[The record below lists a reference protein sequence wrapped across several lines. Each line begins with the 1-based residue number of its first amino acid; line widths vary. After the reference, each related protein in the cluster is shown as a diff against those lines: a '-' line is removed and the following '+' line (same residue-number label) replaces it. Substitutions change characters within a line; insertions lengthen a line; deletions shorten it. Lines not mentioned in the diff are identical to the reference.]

1 MNATSI
7 KLQLIGLCYK
17 LKKNHKKMLINH
29 SKTFAIFVGLLVF
42 MSCSDAPNEA
52 DLILSSG
59 NVILMNAD
67 KDAEPLSIAIAD
79 KKIVWIGS
87 IEEGKKIKGSH
98 FDYGDQSI
106 LPGFIDAHGHA
117 SFVAFSTQV
126 ANIASQPVGPVNAI
140 ENIQSELREFIN
152 KGNPQPGEWVIGMGY
167 DDSLI
172 AEQRHPT
179 RKDLD
184 EVSTINPIYLI
195 HVSGHLGAANTLGLS
210 LANITSESKD
220 PPGGI
225 IRREINSSQP
235 NGILEETAAYPVQQ
249 LAMTSYKDPMGSV
262 VKAMQVYASNG
273 ITTAQD
279 GASNQSSIS
288 LLQAANAQNLLTL
301 DVISFPIAQGVPDE
315 SIESLSFGDYS
326 GRLKMGGVKLIL
338 DGSPQGKTAYITKP
352 YLVPPHGQDEQY
364 KGYPLIPQELV
375 DQLINKYSM
384 AEIPIMAHANG
395 DAAADML
402 LEAVRKSSIS
412 SDHRTVMIH
421 AQTVREDQLDQ
432 IKNLKIIPSYFS
444 THTFYWGDWHRD
456 SVFGNERA
464 SRISPTNSTLKR
476 EIPFTV
482 HNDAPIVPP
491 DMIRLLWSTTNRLT
505 RSGKVL
511 GPDQRI
517 ATYDALKAMT
527 INAAYQHF
535 EEDIKGT
542 IEVGKLADLVVL
554 SENPLSL
561 KTQDLL
567 NLSIVATYSHGQKI
581 YQAASEK

>member
-1 MNATSI
+1 MT
-7 KLQLIGLCYK
+7 
-17 LKKNHKKMLINH
+17 INN
-29 SKTFAIFVGLLVF
+29 SKTFTIFVGLLVF
-42 MSCSDAPNEA
+42 VSCSNAPNEA
-52 DLILSSG
+52 DLILSSS

-67 KDAEPLSIAIAD
+67 KDAAPLSIAIAD
-79 KKIVWIGS
+79 KKIIWIGS
-87 IEEGKKIKGSH
+87 IKEGKKIEGQH
-98 FDYGDQSI
+98 RDYGNQSI

-126 ANIASQPVGPVNAI
+126 ANIASKPVGPVNAI
-140 ENIQSELREFIN
+140 ENIQLELKEFID
-152 KGNPQPGEWVIGMGY
+152 KGNLKPGEWVIGMGY
-167 DDSLI
+167 DDSLLE
-172 AEQRHPT
+172 EQRHPT

-184 EVSTINPIYLI
+184 AVSTTNPIYLI

-210 LANITSESKD
+210 LANITSESQD
-220 PPGGI
+220 PSGGK

-235 NGILEETAAYPVQQ
+235 NGVLEETAAYPVQQ

-262 VKAMQVYASNG
+262 VKAMKVYASNG

-279 GASNQSSIS
+279 GASNQSSIG

-315 SIESLSFGDYS
+315 SIQSLNFGGYA
-326 GRLKMGGVKLIL
+326 GRLKMGGIKLIL

-364 KGYPLIPQELV
+364 KGYPLIPQESV

-402 LEAVRKSSIS
+402 LEAVQKSSIS

-432 IKNLKIIPSYFS
+432 MKKLKIIPSYFS
-444 THTFYWGDWHRD
+444 SHTFYWGDWHRD

-476 EIPFTV
+476 GMPFTV

-517 ATYDALKAMT
+517 STYDALKAMT

-554 SENPLSL
+554 SENPLSMQ
-561 KTQDLL
+561 TQDLL
-567 NLSIVATYSHGQKI
+567 NLRVVATYSHGQEI
-581 YQAASEK
+581 YQANSAEF

>member
-1 MNATSI
+1 MT
-7 KLQLIGLCYK
+7 
-17 LKKNHKKMLINH
+17 INN
-29 SKTFAIFVGLLVF
+29 SKTFTIFVGLLVF
-42 MSCSDAPNEA
+42 VSCSNAPNEA
-52 DLILSSG
+52 DLILSSS

-67 KDAEPLSIAIAD
+67 KDAAPLSIAIAD
-79 KKIVWIGS
+79 KKIIWIGS
-87 IEEGKKIKGSH
+87 IKEGKKIEGQH
-98 FDYGDQSI
+98 RDYGNQSI

-126 ANIASQPVGPVNAI
+126 ANIASKPVGPVNAI
-140 ENIQSELREFIN
+140 ENIQLELKEFID
-152 KGNPQPGEWVIGMGY
+152 KGNLKPGEWVIGMGY
-167 DDSLI
+167 DDSLLE
-172 AEQRHPT
+172 EQRHPT

-184 EVSTINPIYLI
+184 AVSTTNPIYLI

-210 LANITSESKD
+210 LANITSESQD
-220 PPGGI
+220 PSGGK

-235 NGILEETAAYPVQQ
+235 NGVLEETAAYPVQQ

-262 VKAMQVYASNG
+262 VKAMKVYASNG

-279 GASNQSSIS
+279 GASNQSSIG

-315 SIESLSFGDYS
+315 SIQSLNFGGYA
-326 GRLKMGGVKLIL
+326 GRLKMGGIKLIL

-364 KGYPLIPQELV
+364 KGYPLIPQESV

-432 IKNLKIIPSYFS
+432 MKKLKIIPSYFS
-444 THTFYWGDWHRD
+444 SHTFYWGDWHRD

-476 EIPFTV
+476 GMPFTV

-517 ATYDALKAMT
+517 STYDALKAMT

-554 SENPLSL
+554 SENPLSMQ
-561 KTQDLL
+561 TQDLL
-567 NLSIVATYSHGQKI
+567 NLRVVATYSHGQEI
-581 YQAASEK
+581 YQANSAEF

>member
-1 MNATSI
+1 
-7 KLQLIGLCYK
+7 
-17 LKKNHKKMLINH
+17 
-29 SKTFAIFVGLLVF
+29 V
-42 MSCSDAPNEA
+42 SCSNAPNEA
-52 DLILSSG
+52 DLILSSS

-67 KDAEPLSIAIAD
+67 KDAAPLSIAIAD
-79 KKIVWIGS
+79 KKIIWIGS
-87 IEEGKKIKGSH
+87 IKEGKKIEGQH
-98 FDYGDQSI
+98 RDYGNQSI

-126 ANIASQPVGPVNAI
+126 ANIASKPVGPVNAI
-140 ENIQSELREFIN
+140 ENIQLELKEFID
-152 KGNPQPGEWVIGMGY
+152 KGNLKPGEWVIGMGY
-167 DDSLI
+167 DDSLLE
-172 AEQRHPT
+172 EQRHPT

-184 EVSTINPIYLI
+184 AVSTTNPIYLI

-210 LANITSESKD
+210 LANITSESQD
-220 PPGGI
+220 PSGGK

-235 NGILEETAAYPVQQ
+235 NGVLEETAAYPVQQ

-262 VKAMQVYASNG
+262 VKAMKVYASNG

-279 GASNQSSIS
+279 GASNQSSIG

-315 SIESLSFGDYS
+315 SIQSLNFGGYA
-326 GRLKMGGVKLIL
+326 GRLKMGGIKLIL

-352 YLVPPHGQDEQY
+352 YLVPPHGQDKQY
-364 KGYPLIPQELV
+364 KGYPLIPQESV

-432 IKNLKIIPSYFS
+432 MKKLKIIPSYFS
-444 THTFYWGDWHRD
+444 SHTFYWGDWHRD

-476 EIPFTV
+476 GMPFTV

-517 ATYDALKAMT
+517 STYDALKAMT

-554 SENPLSL
+554 SENPLSMQ
-561 KTQDLL
+561 TQDLL
-567 NLSIVATYSHGQKI
+567 NLRVVATYSHGQEI
-581 YQAASEK
+581 YQANSAEF

>member
-1 MNATSI
+1 M
-7 KLQLIGLCYK
+7 L
-17 LKKNHKKMLINH
+17 LINKITKEMSINN

-42 MSCSDAPNEA
+42 VSCSNAPNEA
-52 DLILSSG
+52 DLILSSS

-67 KDAEPLSIAIAD
+67 KDAAPLSIAIAD
-79 KKIVWIGS
+79 KKIIWIGS
-87 IEEGKKIKGSH
+87 IKEGKKIEGQH
-98 FDYGDQSI
+98 RDYGNQSI

-126 ANIASQPVGPVNAI
+126 ANIASKPVGPVNAI
-140 ENIQSELREFIN
+140 ENIQLELKEFID
-152 KGNPQPGEWVIGMGY
+152 KGNLKPGEWVIGMGY
-167 DDSLI
+167 DDSLLE
-172 AEQRHPT
+172 EQRHPT

-184 EVSTINPIYLI
+184 AVSTTNPIYLI

-210 LANITSESKD
+210 LANITSESQD
-220 PPGGI
+220 PSGGK

-235 NGILEETAAYPVQQ
+235 NGVLEETAAYPVQQ

-262 VKAMQVYASNG
+262 VKAMKVYASNG

-279 GASNQSSIS
+279 GASNQSSIG

-315 SIESLSFGDYS
+315 SIQSLNFGGYA
-326 GRLKMGGVKLIL
+326 GRLKMGGIKLIL

-364 KGYPLIPQELV
+364 KGYPLIPQESV

-432 IKNLKIIPSYFS
+432 MKKLKIIPSYFS
-444 THTFYWGDWHRD
+444 SHTFYWGDWHRD

-476 EIPFTV
+476 GMPFTV

-517 ATYDALKAMT
+517 STYDALKAMT

-554 SENPLSL
+554 SENPLSMQ
-561 KTQDLL
+561 TQDLL
-567 NLSIVATYSHGQKI
+567 NLRVVATYSHGQEI
-581 YQAASEK
+581 YQANSAEF

>member
-1 MNATSI
+1 MLSI
-7 KLQLIGLCYK
+7 ANKIIK
-17 LKKNHKKMLINH
+17 EMLTINL
-29 SKTFAIFVGLLVF
+29 KTFAIFLGLLVF
-42 MSCSDAPNEA
+42 ASCSDAPNKA
-52 DLILSSG
+52 DLILSSS

-79 KKIVWIGS
+79 KEIVWIGS
-87 IEEGKKIKGSH
+87 IKEGKKIQGKH
-98 FDYGDQSI
+98 LDYGDQSI

-126 ANIASQPVGPVNAI
+126 ANIASKPVGPVNAI

-152 KGNPQPGEWVIGMGY
+152 KGNLKPGEWVIGMGY
-167 DDSLI
+167 DDSLLE
-172 AEQRHPT
+172 EQRHPT
-179 RKDLD
+179 REDLD
-184 EVSTINPIYLI
+184 AVSTINPIYLI

-210 LANITSESKD
+210 LANITSVSQD
-220 PPGGI
+220 PPGGK
-225 IRREINSSQP
+225 IRREMNSSQP
-235 NGILEETAAYPVQQ
+235 NGVLEETAAYPVQQ

-279 GASNQSSIS
+279 GASNQSSIG
-288 LLQAANAQNLLTL
+288 LLQAADAQNLLTI
-301 DVISFPIAQGVPDE
+301 DVISFPVAQGVPDE
-315 SIESLSFGDYS
+315 SIQSLNFGGYS

-364 KGYPLIPQELV
+364 KGYPLIPQESV

-402 LEAVRKSSIS
+402 LEAVRKSSIA

-432 IKNLKIIPSYFS
+432 MKELKIIPSYFS

-476 EIPFTV
+476 KMPFTV

-517 ATYDALKAMT
+517 STYDALKAMT

-554 SENPLSL
+554 SADPLSMPSESL
-561 KTQDLL
+561 LDLQ
-567 NLSIVATYSHGQKI
+567 IVSTFSHGKEI
-581 YQAASEK
+581 FSSLNRLD

>member
-1 MNATSI
+1 
-7 KLQLIGLCYK
+7 
-17 LKKNHKKMLINH
+17 MLEINL
-29 SKTFAIFVGLLVF
+29 KTFAIFFGLFIFV
-42 MSCSDAPNEA
+42 SCSGAPNEA
-52 DLILSSG
+52 DLILSSS
-59 NVILMNAD
+59 NVILMNED

-79 KKIVWIGS
+79 KEIVWIGS
-87 IEEGKKIKGSH
+87 IKEGKKIKGKH
-98 FDYGDQSI
+98 LDYGDQSI

-126 ANIASQPVGPVNAI
+126 ANIASKPVGPVNAI
-140 ENIQSELREFIN
+140 ENIQSELRGFIN
-152 KGNPQPGEWVIGMGY
+152 KGNLKPGEWVIGMGY
-167 DDSLI
+167 DDSLLK
-172 AEQRHPT
+172 EQRHPT

-184 EVSTINPIYLI
+184 AVSTINPIYLI

-210 LANITSESKD
+210 LANITSESED
-220 PPGGI
+220 PSGGK

-235 NGILEETAAYPVQQ
+235 NGVLEETAAYPVQQ
-249 LAMTSYKDPMGSV
+249 LAMASYKDPMGSI
-262 VKAMQVYASNG
+262 VKAMKVYARNG

-288 LLQAANAQNLLTL
+288 LLQAADAKNLLTL

-315 SIESLSFGDYS
+315 SIQSLNFGEYS

-352 YLVPPHGQDEQY
+352 YLIPPHDQDEQY
-364 KGYPLIPQELV
+364 TGYPLIPQDSVDLLV
-375 DQLINKYSM
+375 NKYSM

-432 IKNLKIIPSYFS
+432 MKKLKIIPSYFS

-476 EIPFTV
+476 EMLFTV

-517 ATYDALKAMT
+517 STYDALKAMT

-554 SENPLSL
+554 SENPLSMQ
-561 KTQDLL
+561 TQDLL
-567 NLSIVATYSHGQKI
+567 NLSVVATYSHGQEI
-581 YQAASEK
+581 YQANSPDL

>member
-1 MNATSI
+1 M
-7 KLQLIGLCYK
+7 
-17 LKKNHKKMLINH
+17 INP
-29 SKTFAIFVGLLVF
+29 KTFSIFLGLMVF
-42 MSCSDAPNEA
+42 VSCSDAPNKA
-52 DLILSSG
+52 DLILSSN
-59 NVILMNAD
+59 NVIAMNAD
-67 KDAEPLSIAIAD
+67 KDSEALSIAITN
-79 KKIVWIGS
+79 KRIVWIGS
-87 IEEGKKIKGSH
+87 IEEGKKIQGSH
-98 FDYGDQSI
+98 FNLGNQSI

-126 ANIASQPVGPVNAI
+126 ANIASPPVGPVNAI
-140 ENIQSELREFIN
+140 ENIQLELKKFIDEGDL
-152 KGNPQPGEWVIGMGY
+152 KPGEWVIGMGY
-167 DDSLI
+167 DDSLLR
-172 AEQRHPT
+172 EQRHPT

-210 LANITSESKD
+210 LANITSESQD
-220 PPGGI
+220 PPGGK
-225 IRREINSSQP
+225 IRREENTSEP
-235 NGILEETAAYPVQQ
+235 NGVLEETAAYPVQQ
-249 LAMTSYKDPMGSV
+249 LAMTSYKDPMGSI
-262 VKAMQVYASNG
+262 VKAMEVYASNG

-279 GASNQSSIS
+279 GASNQSSIG
-288 LLQAANAQNLLTL
+288 LLQAADAQNLLTI

-315 SIESLSFGDYS
+315 SIQSLNFGSYS
-326 GRLKMGGVKLIL
+326 GRLKMGGIKLIL

-364 KGYPLIPQELV
+364 KGYPLIPQESV

-402 LEAVRKSSIS
+402 LEAVRKSAIS

-432 IKNLKIIPSYFS
+432 MKELKIIPSYFS

-456 SVFGNERA
+456 SVFGHERA
-464 SRISPTNSTLKR
+464 SPISPTNSTLKR
-476 EIPFTV
+476 GIPFTV

-511 GPDQRI
+511 GADQRI
-517 ATYDALKAMT
+517 STYDALKAMT

-535 EEDIKGT
+535 EENTRGT
-542 IEVGKLADLVVL
+542 IEVGKLADLVIL
-554 SENPLSL
+554 SKNPLDMPINTL
-561 KTQDLL
+561 LDLEV
-567 NLSIVATYSHGQKI
+567 VATYSRGKEI
-581 YQAASEK
+581 FSLKK

>member
-1 MNATSI
+1 MT
-7 KLQLIGLCYK
+7 
-17 LKKNHKKMLINH
+17 INN

-42 MSCSDAPNEA
+42 VSCSNAPNEA
-52 DLILSSG
+52 DLILSSS

-67 KDAEPLSIAIAD
+67 KDAAPLSIAIAD
-79 KKIVWIGS
+79 KKIIWIGS
-87 IEEGKKIKGSH
+87 IKEGKKIEGQH
-98 FDYGDQSI
+98 RDYGNQSI

-126 ANIASQPVGPVNAI
+126 ANIASKPVGPVNAI
-140 ENIQSELREFIN
+140 ENIQLELKEFID
-152 KGNPQPGEWVIGMGY
+152 KGNLKPGEWVIGMGY
-167 DDSLI
+167 DDSLLE
-172 AEQRHPT
+172 EQRHPT

-184 EVSTINPIYLI
+184 AVSTTNPIYLI

-210 LANITSESKD
+210 LANITSESQD
-220 PPGGI
+220 PSGGK

-235 NGILEETAAYPVQQ
+235 NGVLEETAAYPVQQ

-262 VKAMQVYASNG
+262 VKAMKVYASNG

-279 GASNQSSIS
+279 GASNQSSIG

-315 SIESLSFGDYS
+315 SIQSLNFGGYA
-326 GRLKMGGVKLIL
+326 GRLKMGGIKLIL

-352 YLVPPHGQDEQY
+352 YLVPPHGQDKQY
-364 KGYPLIPQELV
+364 KGYPLIPQESV

-432 IKNLKIIPSYFS
+432 MKKLKIIPSYFS
-444 THTFYWGDWHRD
+444 SHTFYWGDWHRD

-476 EIPFTV
+476 GMPFTV

-517 ATYDALKAMT
+517 STYDALKAMT

-554 SENPLSL
+554 SENPLSMQ
-561 KTQDLL
+561 TQDLL
-567 NLSIVATYSHGQKI
+567 NLRVVATYSHGQEI
-581 YQAASEK
+581 YQANSAEF

>member
-1 MNATSI
+1 MLSI
-7 KLQLIGLCYK
+7 VNKIIK
-17 LKKNHKKMLINH
+17 EMLTINL
-29 SKTFAIFVGLLVF
+29 KTFAIFLGLLVF
-42 MSCSDAPNEA
+42 ASCSDAPNEA
-52 DLILSSG
+52 DLILSSN
-59 NVILMNAD
+59 NVILMNED

-79 KKIVWIGS
+79 KEIVWIGS
-87 IEEGKKIKGSH
+87 IKEGKKIQGKH
-98 FDYGDQSI
+98 LDYGDQSI

-126 ANIASQPVGPVNAI
+126 ANIASKPVGPVNAI

-152 KGNPQPGEWVIGMGY
+152 KENLKPGEWVIGMGY
-167 DDSLI
+167 DDSLL
-172 AEQRHPT
+172 EEKRHPT
-179 RKDLD
+179 REDLD
-184 EVSTINPIYLI
+184 AVSKINPIYLI

-210 LANITSESKD
+210 LANITSVSQD
-220 PPGGI
+220 PPGGK
-225 IRREINSSQP
+225 IRREMNSSQP
-235 NGILEETAAYPVQQ
+235 NGVLEETAAYPVQQ

-279 GASNQSSIS
+279 GASNQSSIG
-288 LLQAANAQNLLTL
+288 LLQAADAQNLLTI
-301 DVISFPIAQGVPDE
+301 DVISFPVAQGVPDE
-315 SIESLSFGDYS
+315 SIQSLNFGGYS

-364 KGYPLIPQELV
+364 KGYPLIPQESV
-375 DQLINKYSM
+375 DKLINKYSM

-432 IKNLKIIPSYFS
+432 MKRLKIIPSYFS

-456 SVFGNERA
+456 SVFGDERA

-476 EIPFTV
+476 GMPFTV

-517 ATYDALKAMT
+517 STYDALKAMT

-554 SENPLSL
+554 SADPLSMPSESL
-561 KTQDLL
+561 LDLQ
-567 NLSIVATYSHGQKI
+567 IVSTFSHGKEI
-581 YQAASEK
+581 FSSLNRLD